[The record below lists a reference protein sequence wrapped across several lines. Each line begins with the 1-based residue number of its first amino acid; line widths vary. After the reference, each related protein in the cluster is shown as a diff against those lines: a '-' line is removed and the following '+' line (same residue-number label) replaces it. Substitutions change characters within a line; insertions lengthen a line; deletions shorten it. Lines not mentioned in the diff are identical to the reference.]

1 MLVWLLLVLRVLGL
15 LGVLLLL
22 LLLLEEGGIA
32 KVGNHLV
39 ILGKAI
45 GHYPRMWERGKVRAG
60 QGGARP
66 RVAAM
71 EARGMLW
78 TGDSGAGERAERR
91 GVPAGGGRKREHT
104 APARLWLTS
113 GFVCHCLLIATNTV
127 DTRGHSGTRSATPLH

>member
-45 GHYPRMWERGKVRAG
+45 GHYPWMWERGKVRAG
-60 QGGARP
+60 QGGRD
-66 RVAAM
+66 
-71 EARGMLW
+71 RGRRRWRL
-78 TGDSGAGERAERR
+78 GGCSGRGTAGR
-91 GVPAGGGRKREHT
+91 GSGR
-104 APARLWLTS
+104 S
-113 GFVCHCLLIATNTV
+113 GEECLLVVGGNESTQ
-127 DTRGHSGTRSATPLH
+127 RQPGCG